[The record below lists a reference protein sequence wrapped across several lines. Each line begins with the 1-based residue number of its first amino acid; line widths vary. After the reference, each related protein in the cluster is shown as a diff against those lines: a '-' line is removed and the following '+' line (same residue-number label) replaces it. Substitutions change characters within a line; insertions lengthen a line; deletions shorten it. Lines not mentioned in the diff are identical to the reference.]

1 MTLLILTLVPTRNLE
16 STPIKKDSLR
26 FYNTP
31 QQDALLAL
39 KDKKPAPAL
48 QNKQAYWS
56 SSAKHDGAANT
67 KVQQTSVEPETVTSL

>member
-1 MTLLILTLVPTRNLE
+1 MTLLIVTLVPTRNLE

-31 QQDALLAL
+31 QQDASLAL

-48 QNKQAYWS
+48 
-56 SSAKHDGAANT
+56 
-67 KVQQTSVEPETVTSL
+67 